1 LSEGPI
7 VEENTR
13 NITTVN
19 HFTRLRVESFPSPP
33 QRFTVY
39 SVLTDGL
46 GEVGLVLRVVRLDTL
61 EDVYYRSW
69 SMAFRDPL
77 DQVRLVLRVSAC
89 SLPVAGRYQVTLEA
103 DEDLIAQCVLTVS
116 SLENSL

>member
-1 LSEGPI
+1 MVQRPNVVGLLVCEKTI

-19 HFTRLRVESFPSPP
+19 HFTRLRVDSFPSPP

-46 GEVGLVLRVVRLDTL
+46 GEVGLVLRVVRLG
-61 EDVYYRSW
+61 YARG
-69 SMAFRDPL
+69 
-77 DQVRLVLRVSAC
+77 RL
-89 SLPVAGRYQVTLEA
+89 LPVLVHGISRSPGSKFGLSFA
-103 DEDLIAQCVLTVS
+103 
-116 SLENSL
+116 